1 MRDMSV
7 MRRPA
12 LAGFMVVL
20 MAALGACGGG
30 GADKVSG
37 HGGGKGG
44 GYSKPHSDQVRG
56 LYDAVRHLPR
66 KTVRGTRAH
75 MVKECDPATR
85 KVKHTSRSGS
95 GKRKRTRTWY
105 TTERYNQCHKVRK
118 GSETYT
124 RVVRPERWCVRLD
137 DVNGKPQKDDRWFRV
152 SPATYSE
159 IHGKDEHARVKFEPR
174 GRGC

>member
-1 MRDMSV
+1 MSV
-7 MRRPA
+7 KQRPA
-12 LAGFMVVL
+12 LAGLTLMLVAVL
-20 MAALGACGGG
+20 SACGG
-30 GADKVSG
+30 GADKGDG

-66 KTVRGTRAH
+66 KTVKGTRAH

-95 GKRKRTRTWY
+95 GKRKTTRTWY
-105 TTERYNQCHKVRK
+105 TTERYKQCHKVRK

-124 RVVRPERWCVRLD
+124 RVVRTERWCVRLD
-137 DVNGKPQKDDRWFRV
+137 DVNGKRAKDDLWFRV
-152 SPATYSE
+152 SHATYSDV
-159 IHGKDEHARVKFEPR
+159 HGKDEHARVKFEPR
-174 GRGC
+174 ARGC